1 MHWGN
6 ENGPLDQPRRGTNQE
21 SNINASSNIE
31 PVKSELTRIANA
43 VYTAYRELPK
53 DYDGHIHVGK
63 GASGSQ
69 TSKIDKF
76 AEDVILKYLDEE
88 EIGLNVLSEEAGF
101 IDRGGSQVLVVD
113 PIDGT
118 LNCTRGVPFFSVS
131 LAIGKSKLSD
141 CDHAL
146 VRNLSTGDTYFAR
159 RGGGA
164 ELNGH
169 RIGISKF
176 DKDEG
181 MFIIYNN
188 KDSAPGTDRVRRMAS
203 KVRSFGAA
211 SLEMCLVAQGAAQ
224 ALYMNCAKFQ
234 RMIRVIDI
242 AASCLILREAGGE
255 VVDLSGDKLDM
266 EFDLKDRK
274 NFLAYG
280 DPMVKEMVLRGSE

>member
-1 MHWGN
+1 MVSYS
-6 ENGPLDQPRRGTNQE
+6 NQE
-21 SNINASSNIE
+21 SNINVSSNIE
-31 PVKSELTRIANA
+31 PVKTELTRIANA
-43 VYTAYRELPK
+43 VYTAYHELPK

-76 AEDVILKYLDEE
+76 AEDVILKYLNEE

-118 LNCTRGVPFFSVS
+118 LNCTKGVPFFSVS
-131 LAIGKSKLSD
+131 LAIGKSRLSD
-141 CDHAL
+141 CDHGL
-146 VRNLSTGDTYFAR
+146 VKNLFTGDTYDAR

-169 RIGISKF
+169 RIGISKY
-176 DKDEG
+176 DIDEG
-181 MFIIYNN
+181 LFIIYNH
-188 KDSAPGTDRVRRMAS
+188 KDSEPETDRVKRMVS

-211 SLEMCLVAQGAAQ
+211 SLEMCMVAQGTAQ
-224 ALYMNCAKFQ
+224 ALYMNCAKFE

-242 AASCLILREAGGE
+242 AASCLILRESGGE
-255 VVDLSGDKLDM
+255 VVDLEGERLDM
-266 EFDLKDRK
+266 RFDLQDRK

-280 DPMVKEMVLRGSE
+280 DPRIKEMVLRGSE